1 MLYSHEPAR
10 LSEGDLRNGG
20 GQARQGGGN
29 GGVDVERTF
38 YLADWTTENVLV
50 HQSVSVSER
59 TWHEG
64 LGEDLALDDV
74 GELQGE
80 YCAVQVKGL
89 EMSTLFC
96 SHLKRRSLCTYNRRL
111 MVSLL
116 VWIA

>member
-1 MLYSHEPAR
+1 MLR
-10 LSEGDLRNGG
+10 LQHQAGAEGGDRCHPK
-20 GQARQGGGN
+20 
-29 GGVDVERTF
+29 VE
-38 YLADWTTENVLV
+38 
-50 HQSVSVSER
+50 
-59 TWHEG
+59 EG

-80 YCAVQVKGL
+80 YCAVQVKCL
-89 EMSTLFC
+89 VMSALFC